1 MNNILCCV
9 VDENL
14 EWTTVG
20 TIIYECIGA
29 NVSIGGYG
37 AVGVIDE
44 AVCLTRRSEGTMPLT
59 GSIPL

>member
-1 MNNILCCV
+1 MSNILWCV

-14 EWTTVG
+14 EWTTLG

-29 NVSIGGYG
+29 KVSIG

-44 AVCLTRRSEGTMPLT
+44 AVYLTRRSIFPEKRARCH
-59 GSIPL
+59 